1 MGNLEGRYYFRETM
15 KGWYIGAYGSVA
27 AYNLQ
32 KWNYLTA
39 EPVLNDEDTPELLSD
54 GSVRI
59 TERYQKG
66 VAFIIGVSGGYHF
79 TINEKLGLEVY
90 AGIGSSQSIYKG
102 YFKDN
107 NQRYDK
113 ATGWNKSGEI
123 IPSRGGLMFTYR
135 LD

>member
-1 MGNLEGRYYFRETM
+1 M
-15 KGWYIGAYGSVA
+15 A

-39 EPVLNDEDTPELLSD
+39 EPVLNDEDTPELLPD

-90 AGIGSSQSIYKG
+90 AGIGCSQSIYKG